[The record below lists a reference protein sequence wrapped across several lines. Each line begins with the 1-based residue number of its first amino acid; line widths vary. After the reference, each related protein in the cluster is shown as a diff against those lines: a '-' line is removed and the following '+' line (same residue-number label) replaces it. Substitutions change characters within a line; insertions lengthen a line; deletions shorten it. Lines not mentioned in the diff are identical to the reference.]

1 MNFKI
6 NNNSQLTNT
15 ISSLL
20 NVSTAPDNQANNTK
34 QLCAADVWQLQKNR
48 KVRSVRR
55 SIA

>member
-20 NVSTAPDNQANNTK
+20 NVNAATENQANNAK

-48 KVRSVRR
+48 KVRSIRR